1 MVAFPREIQMLDS
14 LGLIV
19 LADPVL
25 KAIQACPNAG
35 HNRISQWGAIHGG
48 ALHWEALSG
57 RVKLE
62 HL

>member
-1 MVAFPREIQMLDS
+1 MLDS